1 MKLHEKREKGKS
13 QIELSYNRGMTKHE
27 LLSKLFDTGAANNK
41 VRIGIVVNSSYIEV
55 DIEDVEVEDG
65 TIVIHGA
72 ATEPQ

>member
-1 MKLHEKREKGKS
+1 
-13 QIELSYNRGMTKHE
+13 MTKHE

-41 VRIGIVVNSSYIEV
+41 IRIGIVVNGSYIEV

-72 ATEPQ
+72 AAEPQ